1 MMGTVLGSGLGTA
14 LVGRLVVTVVV
25 RGGLRGGLILGVDT
39 GMALLSGRVGC
50 GGLGLRWKVVSGVVV
65 VMLLLHLSV
74 L

>member
-25 RGGLRGGLILGVDT
+25 RGGLSLGVDA